1 MKIVSHDEVKRV
13 EILSQDEE
21 KPVEILRC
29 KINLFSALKSS
40 LET

>member
-1 MKIVSHDEVKRV
+1 MKIVFHDEVKRV

-21 KPVEILRC
+21 KPVEIHRC

-40 LET
+40 L